1 MMRGRRG
8 RTTRSAVLATAGLL
22 ALASTA
28 SAAVASPRTATPPP
42 GTAVEIAELVH
53 AAPSITQ
60 VPTQSYPSISA
71 EASDS
76 ATREFPATSHG
87 CLSANGCVFGDT
99 TSPQTIVLFGDSHA
113 QMWLSAVDP
122 AAEALHYRVV
132 LLYLGGCPAA
142 SVDVWNP
149 LPLVGA
155 PVGYYA
161 ECNRFRTAAIKA
173 INHLHPALV
182 LLSNRTSMV
191 QSGAGSYFTDAQ
203 WKNGVRATI
212 DQLRRPKTK
221 VAVIGDITYF
231 NEPLPEC
238 LAANPTAVQQC
249 STANPNTASHG
260 HEAAERTEA
269 LLLGAA
275 FINPL
280 SWLCTSTCSPVIG
293 SFLAYLNNAHLDAT
307 YVTFLSNVMYAALQ
321 KVLAPQ

>member
-1 MMRGRRG
+1 
-8 RTTRSAVLATAGLL
+8 VLAAAGLL
-22 ALASTA
+22 ALAGTA
-28 SAAVASPRTATPPP
+28 SAAVVSPRAATPPP

-53 AAPSITQ
+53 AAPTITK
-60 VPTQSYPSISA
+60 VPAQSYPSIGA

-76 ATREFPATSHG
+76 ATQEFPATAHG
-87 CLSANGCVFGDT
+87 CLSVSGCVFGDT
-99 TSPQTIVLFGDSHA
+99 TAPQTIVLFGDSHA
-113 QMWLSAVDP
+113 QMWLSAVVP

-142 SVDVWNP
+142 SVDVWNS
-149 LPLVGA
+149 LPLEGA

-161 ECNRFRTAAIKA
+161 ECNRFRSAAIKA
-173 INHLHPALV
+173 INHLHPVLV

-191 QSGAGSYFTDAQ
+191 QSGAGTYFTDAQ

-221 VAVIGDITYF
+221 VAVIGDIVYF
-231 NEPLPEC
+231 NEPLPQC

-249 STANPNTASHG
+249 AAANPNAASHA
-260 HEAAERTEA
+260 HESAERTEA
-269 LLLGAA
+269 LSLGAA

-293 SFLAYLNNAHLDAT
+293 SFLVYLNNAHLDAT
-307 YVTFLSNVMYAALQ
+307 YVTFLSTVMQAALQ
-321 KVLAPQ
+321 KVLAPR